1 MENTLS
7 VEVAHDYLPEFNR
20 MLPLPGESDFD
31 GQDCRIARAARLRL
45 WRQGPAEA
53 DELRPAVEA
62 EVAECVEHGEL
73 SADEAVERIDRVCL
87 LLSGD
92 ASIADPPDVDEVEI
106 ALERCR
112 ERFDRVHRPWDE
124 TYNCP
129 PPPAP
134 YPDRYGNWPGVNWRP
149 MVEWSLGK
157 AYDASGQKPST
168 STRIAWMWLRREK
181 LERAEQV
188 AAQEKTARKAAV
200 DIALSRLPIVFDDD
214 RQTLLRHFVRLQAG
228 GDLNVL
234 TSGEPAVEAELLA
247 KLLALDP
254 LALPEHDV
262 NDVLAEL
269 VRFVAAWA
277 IGGPLVQT
285 VPTVGYAIVK
295 DGTAIVGVVPGHMR
309 LTIEGREHVL
319 HSPRFPRPARMSAKD
334 FRDWKR
340 CAQAIYDQTRV
351 EVDFPRG
358 HWKRWWPS
366 LAVQLGKTAE
376 VVEEG
381 DQIRRWQS
389 WLCRLMQS
397 APMLPHAPGDG
408 SVYIDA
414 KGRWFASKGWLL
426 GKAIQDGE
434 VGDGGVEAF
443 SKWLPLKPDQ
453 FRFDAAGKRKKLF
466 GLPEKIPLLVEGF
479 VVPDEKNEVAG
490 STEAKTAEI
499 QGRNS
504 ATGDLDAG

>member
-1 MENTLS
+1 MENPLS
-7 VEVAHDYLPEFNR
+7 VEVAPDYLPEFNR

-31 GQDCRIARAARLRL
+31 GEDCCIARAARLRL
-45 WRQGPAEA
+45 WRHGTAEA
-53 DELRPAVEA
+53 GELRAAVEA
-62 EVAECVEHGEL
+62 EVAGCVEHGEL
-73 SADEAVERIDRVCL
+73 SEDEAVERIDRVCL

-92 ASIADPPDVDEVEI
+92 ATIADPPDVDEVEI

-112 ERFDRVHRPWDE
+112 ERFDRVYRPWHEAD
-124 TYNCP
+124 NGP
-129 PPPAP
+129 ISPAP
-134 YPDRYGNWPGVNWRP
+134 DADRYGNWPGVNWRP

-157 AYDASGQKPST
+157 ACDASGQKPST

-188 AAQEKTARKAAV
+188 AAQEKAARKAAV
-200 DIALSRLPIVFDDD
+200 EIALSRLPIVFDDD
-214 RQTLLRHFVRLQAG
+214 RQTLLRHFVRLQAY
-228 GDLNVL
+228 GDLKVS
-234 TSGEPAVEAELLA
+234 TSGDPATEAELLA

-254 LALPEHDV
+254 LPLPEQDV
-262 NDVLAEL
+262 EDVLEEL
-269 VRFVAAWA
+269 IRFVAAWA

-285 VPTVGYAIVK
+285 VPTVGYAVEK
-295 DGTAIVGVVPGHMR
+295 DGNTIVGVVPGHMR
-309 LTIEGREHVL
+309 LTIEGGEHVL
-319 HSPRFPRPARMSAKD
+319 HSPRFIRPVRMSAKD

-340 CAQAIYDQTRV
+340 CAQAIYDQTHV

-397 APMLPHAPGDG
+397 APILPHAPGDG
-408 SVYIDA
+408 SVYLDA

-434 VGDGGVEAF
+434 VGDGGLEAF
-443 SKWLPLKPDQ
+443 SKWLPLTPDQ
-453 FRFDAAGKRKKLF
+453 FRFDATGKRRKLF

-479 VVPDEKNEVAG
+479 VMPGEKSGVAG
-490 STEAKTAEI
+490 STEAKASEI

-504 ATGDLDAG
+504 ATCDLDAG